1 MYRPAICWDFMFCRV
16 FMVLHTKL
24 SVVYAVSWKCL
35 LMCTVY
41 CKSIVDL
48 PDQCPSLGTSA
59 TNEALSDPPATTWA
73 AYQVSN
79 IATIITMAAI
89 TIIADSNADFVR
101 VCKKNRKWTA
111 FPNLKCPSEYLDVT
125 HSINHYY
132 QQIIGAKLQQKKKI

>member
-1 MYRPAICWDFMFCRV
+1 MYRLARSVRILCFAESTWYYTRSWVWC
-16 FMVLHTKL
+16 VLGNACY
-24 SVVYAVSWKCL
+24 VWV
-35 LMCTVY
+35 VY
-41 CKSIVDL
+41 CKGIVDL